1 MKYLIVVYLGLAG
14 GLMARG
20 QLPGFPLHANGLLY
34 SDTLMGQ
41 LKHLAD
47 SVRSRAGRTRGKGDY
62 YSIKQATGRLVRV
75 DTGDVYGAFD
85 DLRKGILFTAFAG
98 KYPQADTNN
107 RILVILDES
116 PGYRVAGT
124 ASYYKV
130 IFEGEDYSAS
140 RIILVTDEHYR
151 PLTGVVHS
159 YYPEKV
165 GINGNC
171 VYYLSSEQH
180 SFRGKNSQDAY
191 TFAFFL
197 DDVPRAFRLPES
209 AMALIRWRDKVVDTA
224 IDVYYKDAPWAS
236 IDLRDLEFGPAQ
248 KVFDA
253 YVERKGDSMVAL
265 YRPAHPYRDPRNAR
279 MEDFELKRGYID
291 SLQADPVFEQL
302 LAAAV
307 AEVEAKN
314 YYPFIYL
321 ERYMDVYF
329 PRAALEI
336 RRHWKHVMMDNF
348 DQLTPRLYAMHIAYL
363 AAELGNWPVFLRAQM
378 ALAIDPSGHYP
389 DLIGPVGRTTF
400 LRELEALKIDV
411 DEILLGNELSSPWP
425 DQQFHRARL
434 LGRALALE
442 GGDRPRLEG
451 SVLKLIGD
459 AGLDDYH
466 RLAMHYLFLNY
477 ESFLPADGRRS
488 EALERLKKADE
499 TLPGYLSATVKVR
512 GNEVYDRADLPSW

>member
-1 MKYLIVVYLGLAG
+1 
-14 GLMARG
+14 MARG

-34 SDTLMGQ
+34 SDTLMGR
-41 LKHLAD
+41 LRHLAD
-47 SVRSRAGRTRGKGDY
+47 SMMARTSRPAGNY
-62 YSIKQATGRLVRV
+62 YSIKQTTARLVRV
-75 DTGDVYGAFD
+75 DTGNVSGAFD
-85 DLRKGILFTAFAG
+85 DLQKGISYAAFVG

-107 RILVILDES
+107 RILVILNEA
-116 PGYRVAGT
+116 PGYQVAGT

-130 IFEGEDYSAS
+130 IPEGEDYSAS

-180 SFRGKNSQDAY
+180 TLRGKHSQDAY

-197 DDVPRAFRLPES
+197 DGVPGASRLPES
-209 AMALIRWRDKVVDTA
+209 AMELIQRRDKIVDTA
-224 IDVYYKDAPWAS
+224 IDVYYKDAPWVS
-236 IDLRDLEFGPAQ
+236 IDMRDLQFGPAQ
-248 KVFDA
+248 KAFDD
-253 YVERKGDSMVAL
+253 YVERMGDSIVAL
-265 YRPAHPYRDPRNAR
+265 YRPTHPYQDPRNAR
-279 MEDFELKRGYID
+279 MEDFQLKRRYID
-291 SLQADPVFEQL
+291 SLQTEPAFKQL

-307 AEVEAKN
+307 DQVEAKN

-321 ERYMDVYF
+321 EQYMDAYS
-329 PRAALEI
+329 PKAALEI
-336 RRHWKHVMMDNF
+336 RRHWKHVMVDNF

-363 AAELGNWPVFLRAQM
+363 AAELGNWPVFLRAQ
-378 ALAIDPSGHYP
+378 LSIAIDPSGHSP
-389 DLIGPVGRTTF
+389 DFSRPGQRDNF
-400 LRELEALKIDV
+400 LRELEALNIGV
-411 DEILLGNELSSPWP
+411 DEILLGNELTSPWP
-425 DQQFHRARL
+425 DQRFSRARE

-442 GGDRPRLEG
+442 GGDRLRLEG
-451 SVLKLIGD
+451 ILLKLITD

-477 ESFLPADGRRS
+477 ERFLPEDGRRS

-499 TLPGYLSATVKVR
+499 GLPGYLSATVKVR
-512 GNEVYDRADLPSW
+512 ENAQKSSSSKEF